1 MRLAIANDMK
11 RMTEDI
17 VVSHHE
23 RQKAIVDMRQ
33 NVWNMLK
40 EFQQSHEQMSVD
52 LKKGLREFNN
62 ARIEMNNAFKEEVI
76 AHVKD
81 LKSDVMKRLE
91 GYGADMAEA
100 KNIWASLTESQKGI
114 KQRAAAKKRE
124 ATMKEPTP
132 VKESVKELAS
142 VEEAAKEP
150 SAEKEAAKEL
160 TSVEGAVKEPT
171 AGEEA
176 AKGKSTK
183 SRSGSKAQT

>member
-17 VVSHHE
+17 AVSHHE

-33 NVWNMLK
+33 NVGDMLK
-40 EFQQSHEQMSVD
+40 GFQQSHEQMSVD

-76 AHVKD
+76 AQVRD

-91 GYGADMAEA
+91 DYGADMAEA

-114 KQRAAAKKRE
+114 KHKAVAPKRGGTIKKPTPVEEAA
-124 ATMKEPTP
+124 KEPTP
-132 VKESVKELAS
+132 SGEAAKELAS
-142 VEEAAKEP
+142 VEEA
-150 SAEKEAAKEL
+150 
-160 TSVEGAVKEPT
+160 VKEPT
-171 AGEEA
+171 LVEEVA
-176 AKGKSTK
+176 REMVAPVEKAVKGKSTR
-183 SRSGSKAQT
+183 SRSIKKA